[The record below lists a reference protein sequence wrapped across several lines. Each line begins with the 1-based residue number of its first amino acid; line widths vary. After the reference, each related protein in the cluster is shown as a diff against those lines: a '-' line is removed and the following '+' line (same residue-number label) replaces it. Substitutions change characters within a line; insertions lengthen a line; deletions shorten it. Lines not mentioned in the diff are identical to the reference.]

1 MEIVV
6 LLIVIVILFFI
17 GKNYKTEEFTNINIK
32 RKDKFEGDLLHHE
45 AGLLVAL
52 MAKVSKADGKV
63 CELEAEVLKHT
74 FNDISSHFENAEEI
88 REKLKV
94 LYENE
99 KHSFDNLIDICNKL
113 YNLTKN
119 EYHKRVKIMEYLLNL
134 AFIDKDFS
142 SAEKMITEDISNA
155 LKIKIEDFNNLIN
168 TFESFYAQQASN
180 KAITLEK
187 AYEILESESSD
198 DAATLKKNY
207 RTLVKKHHP
216 DIISGQGATQNI
228 IDEATRKL
236 QEINEAYEIIKKDK
250 GEK

>member
-6 LLIVIVILFFI
+6 LLVVIAILFFI
-17 GKNYKTEEFTNINIK
+17 GKNYKTEEFKNINLK
-32 RKDKFEGDLLHHE
+32 TKDRFEGDLLHHE

-74 FNDISSHFENAEEI
+74 FNDISSHFENHEEI
-88 REKLKV
+88 RGKLKT

-113 YNLTKN
+113 YNLTKH

-142 SAEKMITEDISNA
+142 PTEKMITEDIANA
-155 LKIKIEDFNNLIN
+155 LKIKTEDFNNLIN
-168 TFESFYAQQASN
+168 TFEAFYVQQASN
-180 KAITLEK
+180 KAISLEK
-187 AYEILESESSD
+187 AYEILESNLSD

-207 RTLVKKHHP
+207 RSLVKKHHP
-216 DIISGQGATQNI
+216 DIISGQGAAQNI
-228 IDEATRKL
+228 IDEATKKL
-236 QEINEAYEIIKKDK
+236 QEINEAYELIKKDK
-250 GEK
+250 GL

>member
-1 MEIVV
+1 MELVV
-6 LLIVIVILFFI
+6 LLVVIAILFFI
-17 GKNYKTEEFTNINIK
+17 GKNYKTEEFKNINLK
-32 RKDKFEGDLLHHE
+32 TKDRFDGDLLHHE

-88 REKLKV
+88 RGKLKI

-113 YNLTKN
+113 YNLTKH

-134 AFIDKDFS
+134 AFIDKEFS

-168 TFESFYAQQASN
+168 TFEAFYAQQASN
-180 KAITLEK
+180 KAISLEK
-187 AYEILESESSD
+187 AYEILESNPAD

-207 RTLVKKHHP
+207 RSLVKKHHP
-216 DIISGQGATQNI
+216 DIISGQGAAQNI
-228 IDEATRKL
+228 IDEATKKL
-236 QEINEAYEIIKKDK
+236 QEINEAYELIKKDR
-250 GEK
+250 GI

>member
-6 LLIVIVILFFI
+6 LLVVIAILFFI
-17 GKNYKTEEFTNINIK
+17 GKNYKTEEFKNINLK
-32 RKDKFEGDLLHHE
+32 TKDRFEGDLLHHE

-74 FNDISSHFENAEEI
+74 FNDISSHFENHEEI
-88 REKLKV
+88 RGKLKT

-113 YNLTKN
+113 YNLTKH

-142 SAEKMITEDISNA
+142 PTEKMITEDIANA
-155 LKIKIEDFNNLIN
+155 LKIKTEDFNNLIN
-168 TFESFYAQQASN
+168 TFEAFYVQQASN
-180 KAITLEK
+180 KAISLEK
-187 AYEILESESSD
+187 AYEILESNPSD

-207 RTLVKKHHP
+207 RSLVKKHHP

-228 IDEATRKL
+228 IDEATKKL
-236 QEINEAYEIIKKDK
+236 QEINEAYELIKKDK
-250 GEK
+250 GL

>member
-1 MEIVV
+1 ME
-6 LLIVIVILFFI
+6 LIVLAVVIIILFFI
-17 GKNYKTEEFTNINIK
+17 GKNYKTQEFVNINLK
-32 RKDKFEGDLLHHE
+32 TKDRYDGDLLHHE

-52 MAKVSKADGKV
+52 MAKVSKADGQV

-74 FNDISSHFENAEEI
+74 FFDISSHFQNAEEI
-88 REKLKV
+88 RAKLKIV
-94 LYENE
+94 YENE
-99 KHSFDNLIDICNKL
+99 KNSFDNLIDICDKL

-119 EYHKRVKIMEYLLNL
+119 DYSKRVKIMEYLLNL

-142 SAEKMITEDISNA
+142 NTERMITEDISNA

-168 TFESFYAQQASN
+168 TFETFYAQQASN

-187 AYEILESESSD
+187 AYEILESKSSD
-198 DAATLKKNY
+198 DIATLKKNY

-228 IDEATRKL
+228 IDEATKKL
-236 QEINEAYEIIKKDK
+236 QEINEAYEIIKKAK

>member
-6 LLIVIVILFFI
+6 LLVVIAILFFI
-17 GKNYKTEEFTNINIK
+17 GKNYKTEEFKNINLK
-32 RKDKFEGDLLHHE
+32 RKDRFDGDLLHHE

-74 FNDISSHFENAEEI
+74 FNDISSHFENSEEI
-88 REKLKV
+88 REKLKK
-94 LYENE
+94 LYDNE

-113 YNLTKN
+113 YNLTKH

-134 AFIDKDFS
+134 AFIDKEFS
-142 SAEKMITEDISNA
+142 STERMITEDISNA

-180 KAITLEK
+180 KAISLEK
-187 AYEILESESSD
+187 AYEILESNPAD

-207 RTLVKKHHP
+207 RSLVKKHHP
-216 DIISGQGATQNI
+216 DIISGQGAAQNI
-228 IDEATRKL
+228 IDEATKKL
-236 QEINEAYEIIKKDK
+236 QEINEAYELIKKDK
-250 GEK
+250 GI